1 MVGTAGKKSGQGSKI
16 LAIETSSQVGSIALA
31 VGDEPLA
38 VERFGRNLRHV
49 AELLPA
55 MERATKELG
64 WKAADLDEV
73 YVSAGP
79 GSFTGLRIGLS
90 AVKAFCFA
98 TGIPIVG
105 VNSLRAIAAGVTAD
119 ATVLTATD
127 ARKREIYAAA
137 WACAPESL
145 PQPLVAT
152 NTFAPPDFARQCAGL
167 EGPLVGLGNGF
178 AAYSDAFASLGD
190 RLTLAPDS
198 DWWPQASVLARL
210 GQARYTQSGG
220 DDLGSLEPTYIR
232 PSEAEINWKKT
243 T

>member
-1 MVGTAGKKSGQGSKI
+1 MRI
-16 LAIETSSQVGSIALA
+16 LALDTSTMVQTVAATDGAGRTEERTFHAGRGHTSSLLTSITRVLEAL
-31 VGDEPLA
+31 
-38 VERFGRNLRHV
+38 
-49 AELLPA
+49 ELTA
-55 MERATKELG
+55 RDIELG
-64 WKAADLDEV
+64 V
-73 YVSAGP
+73 VGVGP